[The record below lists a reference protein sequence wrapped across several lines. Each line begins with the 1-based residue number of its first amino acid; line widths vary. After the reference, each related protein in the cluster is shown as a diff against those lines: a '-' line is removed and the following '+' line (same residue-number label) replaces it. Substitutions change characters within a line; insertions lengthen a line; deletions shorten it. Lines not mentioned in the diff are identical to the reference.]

1 VIAEL
6 VGPCYVE
13 FDEAMADLNW
23 TESTGGAL
31 DGAELHGFAL
41 ECC

>member
-23 TESTGGAL
+23 TESTGFVMEVVL
-31 DGAELHGFAL
+31 VSDLKL
-41 ECC
+41 